1 MQPLP
6 HMPDLPRRLLLRMAG
21 GYSGGGNRRSDP
33 AREPETEGK
42 SGIGVKSKSIKDSS
56 KI

>member
-42 SGIGVKSKSIKDSS
+42 SGIRVKSKSIKDSS